1 MHTPEIDRGV
11 GTEPEIG
18 EVTGSGVKD
27 KERYRYRDDV
37 RYLVRD
43 EEG

>member
-11 GTEPEIG
+11 GTEIG
-18 EVTGSGVKD
+18 EDTCSGVKD
-27 KERYRYRDDV
+27 KERYRDRDDV

-43 EEG
+43 E